1 MSAAIQQDPTPEFSL
16 VLSMDDVP
24 PNGKTLRFE
33 VGESERAALARRFD
47 LVALHGFKGTV
58 HVKPWR
64 RHGLVMEGQ
73 FEADLVQSCIATLEP
88 LEAHLSESFNL
99 HFLPLDMIERDAA
112 AAAKREI
119 VVDVESED
127 PPEAIE
133 GGRLDVGE
141 VMAEQL
147 SVAIDPYPK
156 KPGAVFIPEEPS
168 DDEAVEFRP
177 NPFASLEKL
186 KKKD

>member
-1 MSAAIQQDPTPEFSL
+1 MSSETPTPEFSL
-16 VLSMDDVP
+16 LLSMDEVP

-33 VGESERAALARRFD
+33 VDESERVALATRFD
-47 LVALHGFKGTV
+47 LLALNRFSGTI

-64 RHGLVMEGQ
+64 RHGLVVEGQ
-73 FEADLVQSCIATLEP
+73 FEADLVQACVTTLEP
-88 LEAHLSESFNL
+88 LDAHLSESFNL

-156 KPGAVFIPEEPS
+156 KPGAAFIPEEAS
-168 DDEAVEFRP
+168 EAEPARLRP